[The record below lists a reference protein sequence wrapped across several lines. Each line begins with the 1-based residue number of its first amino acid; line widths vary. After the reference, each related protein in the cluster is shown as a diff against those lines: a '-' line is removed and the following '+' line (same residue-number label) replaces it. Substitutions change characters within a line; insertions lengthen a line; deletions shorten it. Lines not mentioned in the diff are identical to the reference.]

1 MNKINFVPD
10 DYIQQRE
17 SNRANLMYM
26 GLLIAVLVGMAL
38 TFTAIKIRQSAVKS
52 ELATVD
58 ERLEKAHEQIVLLDK
73 LQAKGKAMM
82 KTALITAELADP
94 VSKSIVLASLT
105 NNLPGGVS
113 LDNLRISDKEVKI
126 ELPQSSQT
134 QYEAKS
140 KSKKKSPAET
150 KTLIETQIE
159 ISGFAPS
166 DIEVANY
173 IAQLGKSFL
182 FENVGLIESSE
193 QKDGKHT
200 IRKFK
205 LKAKIKRGVKLSAE
219 DVAKIRDMKEMI

>member
-38 TFTAIKIRQSAVKS
+38 TFSVIKVRQRAVES
-52 ELATVD
+52 ELSAVD
-58 ERLEKAHEQIVLLDK
+58 ERLEKAHAQILLLDK
-73 LQAKGKAMM
+73 LQAKSKAMM
-82 KTALITAELADP
+82 KTALITVELADP
-94 VSKSIVLASLT
+94 VSKSVVLASLT
-105 NNLPGGVS
+105 NNLPAGTS

-126 ELPQSSQT
+126 TLPQSGQT
-134 QYEAKS
+134 QYESKS
-140 KSKKKSPAET
+140 KSKKKSPAKT

-173 IAQLGKSFL
+173 IAQLGESFL

-193 QKDGKHT
+193 QKDGKYT
-200 IRKFK
+200 VRKFK
-205 LKAKIKRGVKLSAE
+205 LKATIKRDVKLSAE